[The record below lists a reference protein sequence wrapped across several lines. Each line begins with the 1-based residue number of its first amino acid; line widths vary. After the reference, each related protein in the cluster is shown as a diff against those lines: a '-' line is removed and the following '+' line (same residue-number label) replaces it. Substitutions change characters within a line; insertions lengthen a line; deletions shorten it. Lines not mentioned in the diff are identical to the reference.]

1 MSEDFHST
9 STITTTFSVSVYVLG
24 YAIGPLFFSPLSE
37 MYGRQII
44 LNIATVHFVVWQIG
58 CALAP
63 NISSLIAFRLFAG
76 MGGSACLTL
85 GGGAISDMFKKEHRG
100 SAMSIFT
107 FGPLFGPV
115 LGPICGG
122 FIAQQAGWRWVS
134 IQFLRCDEDRLPKLS
149 NRSSGPS

>member
-44 LNIATVHFVVWQIG
+44 LNIATVQFVVWQVG

-134 IQFLRCDEDRLPKLS
+134 IQFLPL
-149 NRSSGPS
+149 